1 MKLFTKGRNKEKIS
15 IQLTVVSNVILYRLN
30 YINYSKLIGARP
42 INLPFAVESSH
53 SRWAGKLQQV
63 DLSKVSRFP

>member
-30 YINYSKLIGARP
+30 YINYI
-42 INLPFAVESSH
+42 
-53 SRWAGKLQQV
+53 
-63 DLSKVSRFP
+63 VS